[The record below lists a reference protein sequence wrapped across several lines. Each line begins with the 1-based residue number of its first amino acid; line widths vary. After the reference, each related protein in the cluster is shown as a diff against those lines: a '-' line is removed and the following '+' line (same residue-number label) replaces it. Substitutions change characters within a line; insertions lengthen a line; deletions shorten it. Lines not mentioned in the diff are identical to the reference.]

1 MCDQRLFVRKIAT
14 LEQQFGFVDIFKSHA
29 SDVRRELTDLIADEQ
44 DLLQGQIDA
53 ATMSTVRKLVKV
65 RVSPVLRMNRA
76 VLRKRLSEIDAYRD
90 VFTFDDDDK
99 IVLRYK
105 KDIRS
110 LLKMLNDEIV
120 HSPLTDTMYE
130 SPNKTQ
136 IQ

>member
-65 RVSPVLRMNRA
+65 QVSPVLRMNRA